1 MKYIPI
7 SELDEI
13 TSASDTDLIA
23 IDNGSKTSKITVA
36 NYNSNANA
44 TAKSYAEASATS
56 ASEAATSV
64 ENATKQAESAQAS
77 ASAASE
83 SATAASAS
91 KDSASE
97 YATNAATQADNA
109 KSYAS
114 EASTSANNAS
124 TSATN
129 ANDYAITSK
138 SWAVG
143 GTSTRDG
150 EDTNNAKYWSQVAAG
165 AAAGG
170 VVTFNGRNG
179 AVVPQSGDY
188 SASLIS
194 RGTSDVGTD
203 LTKIETDLSSEVSR
217 AKSAESSNTSA
228 IANEVTRA
236 KAAEESNANAITV
249 ETTRAKAAEEDAI
262 ALIRAGGTLTAREK
276 DYIVASGLNT
286 LAIKAGTVFT
296 AGSTIAITEAATIT
310 VTGAAVGE
318 DWLIYGYISA
328 DGKPAYKLSK
338 LELSGA
344 YFLLGGF
351 HYGRIRNSTTA
362 TDVSEGIVPNS
373 VWTQLHRPK
382 CNPTG
387 MAYVGNGLWA
397 DIYIM
402 SGDPVASKYGAA
414 PRVNITWYD
423 TWNLLRAVGK
433 RMPSYGEWCTMMEGA
448 PEGQDG
454 NNTYARSA
462 TSNTSAGVTG
472 DVKLAVSSL
481 NIVDGVGRVW
491 EWTDELCL
499 DPTANAWAWQDIKE
513 IAGHGDMYI
522 PSATALHAL
531 ICGGDWNIG
540 VHCGSRTVHA
550 GSYPWDSG
558 ANSGGR
564 GVCDSL

>member
-7 SELDEI
+7 SELDET

-64 ENATKQAESAQAS
+64 ENATQQAESAQAS

-179 AVVPQSGDY
+179 AVTPQSGDY

-228 IANEVTRA
+228 IANESTRA
-236 KAAEESNANAITV
+236 KAAEANLSSEQTSLSNKHSIAKITISTSGTWTSTTVNGESVYTYSIPLTAVYADIPTISLAASGTNIFPT
-249 ETTRAKAAEEDAI
+249 AEEQKAYSLVQYVTVDSDTK
-262 ALIRAGGTLTAREK
+262 TLKLYVTAVPTSDFVINVEG
-276 DYIVASGLNT
+276 VA
-286 LAIKAGTVFT
+286 
-296 AGSTIAITEAATIT
+296 E
-310 VTGAAVGE
+310 
-318 DWLIYGYISA
+318 
-328 DGKPAYKLSK
+328 
-338 LELSGA
+338 
-344 YFLLGGF
+344 
-351 HYGRIRNSTTA
+351 
-362 TDVSEGIVPNS
+362 
-373 VWTQLHRPK
+373 
-382 CNPTG
+382 
-387 MAYVGNGLWA
+387 
-397 DIYIM
+397 
-402 SGDPVASKYGAA
+402 
-414 PRVNITWYD
+414 
-423 TWNLLRAVGK
+423 
-433 RMPSYGEWCTMMEGA
+433 
-448 PEGQDG
+448 
-454 NNTYARSA
+454 
-462 TSNTSAGVTG
+462 
-472 DVKLAVSSL
+472 
-481 NIVDGVGRVW
+481 
-491 EWTDELCL
+491 
-499 DPTANAWAWQDIKE
+499 
-513 IAGHGDMYI
+513 
-522 PSATALHAL
+522 
-531 ICGGDWNIG
+531 
-540 VHCGSRTVHA
+540 
-550 GSYPWDSG
+550 
-558 ANSGGR
+558 
-564 GVCDSL
+564 

>member
-7 SELDEI
+7 SELDET

-44 TAKSYAEASATS
+44 TAKSYAEASAAS

-64 ENATKQAESAQAS
+64 ENAKEQAESAQAS

-170 VVTFNGRNG
+170 VVTFNGRDG

-228 IANEVTRA
+228 IANESTRA
-236 KAAEESNANAITV
+236 KAAEANLSSEQTSLFNKHSIAKITISTSGAWTS
-249 ETTRAKAAEEDAI
+249 TTVNGSTMYTYSVGLSAVYADVPTVSLAASGTNVLPTAAEQTAYALMQFATVDA
-262 ALIRAGGTLTAREK
+262 
-276 DYIVASGLNT
+276 
-286 LAIKAGTVFT
+286 
-296 AGSTIAITEAATIT
+296 
-310 VTGAAVGE
+310 
-318 DWLIYGYISA
+318 SA
-328 DGKPAYKLSK
+328 KKLK
-338 LELSGA
+338 L
-344 YFLLGGF
+344 Y
-351 HYGRIRNSTTA
+351 
-362 TDVSEGIVPNS
+362 
-373 VWTQLHRPK
+373 
-382 CNPTG
+382 
-387 MAYVGNGLWA
+387 
-397 DIYIM
+397 
-402 SGDPVASKYGAA
+402 
-414 PRVNITWYD
+414 
-423 TWNLLRAVGK
+423 
-433 RMPSYGEWCTMMEGA
+433 
-448 PEGQDG
+448 
-454 NNTYARSA
+454 A
-462 TSNTSAGVTG
+462 TSAPTSDFVINVEGV
-472 DVKLAVSSL
+472 AV
-481 NIVDGVGRVW
+481 
-491 EWTDELCL
+491 
-499 DPTANAWAWQDIKE
+499 
-513 IAGHGDMYI
+513 
-522 PSATALHAL
+522 
-531 ICGGDWNIG
+531 
-540 VHCGSRTVHA
+540 
-550 GSYPWDSG
+550 
-558 ANSGGR
+558 
-564 GVCDSL
+564 

>member
-7 SELDEI
+7 SELDET

-44 TAKSYAEASATS
+44 TAKSYAEASAAS

-64 ENATKQAESAQAS
+64 ENATEQAESAQAS

-179 AVVPQSGDY
+179 AVTPQSGDY

-228 IANEVTRA
+228 IANESTRA
-236 KAAEESNANAITV
+236 KAAEANLSSEQTSLFNKHSIAKITISTSGTWTSATVNGESVYTYSIPLTAVYADIPTISLAASGTNIFPT
-249 ETTRAKAAEEDAI
+249 AEEQKAYSLVQYVTVDSDTK
-262 ALIRAGGTLTAREK
+262 TLKLYVTAVPTSDFVINVEG
-276 DYIVASGLNT
+276 VA
-286 LAIKAGTVFT
+286 
-296 AGSTIAITEAATIT
+296 E
-310 VTGAAVGE
+310 
-318 DWLIYGYISA
+318 
-328 DGKPAYKLSK
+328 
-338 LELSGA
+338 
-344 YFLLGGF
+344 
-351 HYGRIRNSTTA
+351 
-362 TDVSEGIVPNS
+362 
-373 VWTQLHRPK
+373 
-382 CNPTG
+382 
-387 MAYVGNGLWA
+387 
-397 DIYIM
+397 
-402 SGDPVASKYGAA
+402 
-414 PRVNITWYD
+414 
-423 TWNLLRAVGK
+423 
-433 RMPSYGEWCTMMEGA
+433 
-448 PEGQDG
+448 
-454 NNTYARSA
+454 
-462 TSNTSAGVTG
+462 
-472 DVKLAVSSL
+472 
-481 NIVDGVGRVW
+481 
-491 EWTDELCL
+491 
-499 DPTANAWAWQDIKE
+499 
-513 IAGHGDMYI
+513 
-522 PSATALHAL
+522 
-531 ICGGDWNIG
+531 
-540 VHCGSRTVHA
+540 
-550 GSYPWDSG
+550 
-558 ANSGGR
+558 
-564 GVCDSL
+564 

>member
-7 SELDEI
+7 SELDET

-217 AKSAESSNTSA
+217 AK
-228 IANEVTRA
+228 
-236 KAAEESNANAITV
+236 AAEANLSSEQTSLSNKHSIAKITISTSGTWTSTTVNGESVYTYSIPLTAVYADIPTISLAASGTNIFPT
-249 ETTRAKAAEEDAI
+249 AEEQKAYSLVQYVTVDSDTK
-262 ALIRAGGTLTAREK
+262 TLKLYVTAVPTSDFVINVEG
-276 DYIVASGLNT
+276 VA
-286 LAIKAGTVFT
+286 V
-296 AGSTIAITEAATIT
+296 
-310 VTGAAVGE
+310 
-318 DWLIYGYISA
+318 
-328 DGKPAYKLSK
+328 
-338 LELSGA
+338 
-344 YFLLGGF
+344 
-351 HYGRIRNSTTA
+351 
-362 TDVSEGIVPNS
+362 
-373 VWTQLHRPK
+373 
-382 CNPTG
+382 
-387 MAYVGNGLWA
+387 
-397 DIYIM
+397 
-402 SGDPVASKYGAA
+402 
-414 PRVNITWYD
+414 
-423 TWNLLRAVGK
+423 
-433 RMPSYGEWCTMMEGA
+433 
-448 PEGQDG
+448 
-454 NNTYARSA
+454 
-462 TSNTSAGVTG
+462 
-472 DVKLAVSSL
+472 
-481 NIVDGVGRVW
+481 
-491 EWTDELCL
+491 
-499 DPTANAWAWQDIKE
+499 
-513 IAGHGDMYI
+513 
-522 PSATALHAL
+522 
-531 ICGGDWNIG
+531 
-540 VHCGSRTVHA
+540 
-550 GSYPWDSG
+550 
-558 ANSGGR
+558 
-564 GVCDSL
+564 

>member
-64 ENATKQAESAQAS
+64 ENATRQAESAQAS

-150 EDTNNAKYWSQVAAG
+150 EDTNNAKYWSQV
-165 AAAGG
+165 
-170 VVTFNGRNG
+170 VTFNGRNG

-228 IANEVTRA
+228 IANESTRA
-236 KAAEESNANAITV
+236 KAAEANLSSEQTSLFNKHSIAKITISTSGTWTSATVNGESVYTYSIPLTAVYADIPTISLAASGTNIFPT
-249 ETTRAKAAEEDAI
+249 AEEQKAYSLVQYVTVDSDTK
-262 ALIRAGGTLTAREK
+262 TLKLYVTAVPTSDFVINVEG
-276 DYIVASGLNT
+276 VA
-286 LAIKAGTVFT
+286 A
-296 AGSTIAITEAATIT
+296 
-310 VTGAAVGE
+310 
-318 DWLIYGYISA
+318 
-328 DGKPAYKLSK
+328 
-338 LELSGA
+338 
-344 YFLLGGF
+344 
-351 HYGRIRNSTTA
+351 
-362 TDVSEGIVPNS
+362 
-373 VWTQLHRPK
+373 
-382 CNPTG
+382 
-387 MAYVGNGLWA
+387 
-397 DIYIM
+397 
-402 SGDPVASKYGAA
+402 
-414 PRVNITWYD
+414 
-423 TWNLLRAVGK
+423 
-433 RMPSYGEWCTMMEGA
+433 
-448 PEGQDG
+448 
-454 NNTYARSA
+454 
-462 TSNTSAGVTG
+462 
-472 DVKLAVSSL
+472 
-481 NIVDGVGRVW
+481 
-491 EWTDELCL
+491 
-499 DPTANAWAWQDIKE
+499 
-513 IAGHGDMYI
+513 
-522 PSATALHAL
+522 
-531 ICGGDWNIG
+531 
-540 VHCGSRTVHA
+540 
-550 GSYPWDSG
+550 
-558 ANSGGR
+558 
-564 GVCDSL
+564 

>member
-7 SELDEI
+7 SELDET

-44 TAKSYAEASATS
+44 TAKSYAEASAAS

-64 ENATKQAESAQAS
+64 ENATEQAESAQAS

-97 YATNAATQADNA
+97 YATNAAAQADNA

-179 AVVPQSGDY
+179 AVTPQSGDY

-217 AKSAESSNTSA
+217 AKSAEANLSSEQTSLSNKHSIAKITISTSGTWTSA
-228 IANEVTRA
+228 TVNGESVYTYSIPLTAVYADIPTISLAASGTNIFPT
-236 KAAEESNANAITV
+236 AEEQEAYSLVQYVTV
-249 ETTRAKAAEEDAI
+249 DSDTK
-262 ALIRAGGTLTAREK
+262 TLKLYVTAVPTSDFVINVEG
-276 DYIVASGLNT
+276 VA
-286 LAIKAGTVFT
+286 V
-296 AGSTIAITEAATIT
+296 
-310 VTGAAVGE
+310 
-318 DWLIYGYISA
+318 
-328 DGKPAYKLSK
+328 
-338 LELSGA
+338 
-344 YFLLGGF
+344 
-351 HYGRIRNSTTA
+351 
-362 TDVSEGIVPNS
+362 
-373 VWTQLHRPK
+373 
-382 CNPTG
+382 
-387 MAYVGNGLWA
+387 
-397 DIYIM
+397 
-402 SGDPVASKYGAA
+402 
-414 PRVNITWYD
+414 
-423 TWNLLRAVGK
+423 
-433 RMPSYGEWCTMMEGA
+433 
-448 PEGQDG
+448 
-454 NNTYARSA
+454 
-462 TSNTSAGVTG
+462 
-472 DVKLAVSSL
+472 
-481 NIVDGVGRVW
+481 
-491 EWTDELCL
+491 
-499 DPTANAWAWQDIKE
+499 
-513 IAGHGDMYI
+513 
-522 PSATALHAL
+522 
-531 ICGGDWNIG
+531 
-540 VHCGSRTVHA
+540 
-550 GSYPWDSG
+550 
-558 ANSGGR
+558 
-564 GVCDSL
+564 

>member
-7 SELDEI
+7 SELDET

-44 TAKSYAEASATS
+44 TAKSYAEASAAS

-64 ENATKQAESAQAS
+64 ENATEQAESAQAF

-97 YATNAATQADNA
+97 YATNAAAQADNA

-179 AVVPQSGDY
+179 AVTPQSGDY

-217 AKSAESSNTSA
+217 AKSAEANLSSEQTSLSNKHSIAKITISTSGTWTSA
-228 IANEVTRA
+228 TVNGESVYTYSIPLTAVYADIPTISLAASGTNIFPT
-236 KAAEESNANAITV
+236 AEEQEAYSLVQYVTV
-249 ETTRAKAAEEDAI
+249 DSDTK
-262 ALIRAGGTLTAREK
+262 TLKLYVTAVPTSDFVINVEG
-276 DYIVASGLNT
+276 VA
-286 LAIKAGTVFT
+286 V
-296 AGSTIAITEAATIT
+296 
-310 VTGAAVGE
+310 
-318 DWLIYGYISA
+318 
-328 DGKPAYKLSK
+328 
-338 LELSGA
+338 
-344 YFLLGGF
+344 
-351 HYGRIRNSTTA
+351 
-362 TDVSEGIVPNS
+362 
-373 VWTQLHRPK
+373 
-382 CNPTG
+382 
-387 MAYVGNGLWA
+387 
-397 DIYIM
+397 
-402 SGDPVASKYGAA
+402 
-414 PRVNITWYD
+414 
-423 TWNLLRAVGK
+423 
-433 RMPSYGEWCTMMEGA
+433 
-448 PEGQDG
+448 
-454 NNTYARSA
+454 
-462 TSNTSAGVTG
+462 
-472 DVKLAVSSL
+472 
-481 NIVDGVGRVW
+481 
-491 EWTDELCL
+491 
-499 DPTANAWAWQDIKE
+499 
-513 IAGHGDMYI
+513 
-522 PSATALHAL
+522 
-531 ICGGDWNIG
+531 
-540 VHCGSRTVHA
+540 
-550 GSYPWDSG
+550 
-558 ANSGGR
+558 
-564 GVCDSL
+564 

>member
-7 SELDEI
+7 SELDET

-64 ENATKQAESAQAS
+64 ENATEQAESAQAS

-97 YATNAATQADNA
+97 YATNAAAQADNA

-179 AVVPQSGDY
+179 AGVPQSGDY

-217 AKSAESSNTSA
+217 AKSAEANLSSEQTSLFNKHSIAKITISTSGTWTSA
-228 IANEVTRA
+228 TVNGESVYTYSIPLTAVYADIPTISLAASGTNIFPT
-236 KAAEESNANAITV
+236 AEEQKAYSLVQYVTV
-249 ETTRAKAAEEDAI
+249 DSDTK
-262 ALIRAGGTLTAREK
+262 TLKLYVTAVPTSDFVINVEG
-276 DYIVASGLNT
+276 VA
-286 LAIKAGTVFT
+286 V
-296 AGSTIAITEAATIT
+296 
-310 VTGAAVGE
+310 
-318 DWLIYGYISA
+318 
-328 DGKPAYKLSK
+328 
-338 LELSGA
+338 
-344 YFLLGGF
+344 
-351 HYGRIRNSTTA
+351 
-362 TDVSEGIVPNS
+362 
-373 VWTQLHRPK
+373 
-382 CNPTG
+382 
-387 MAYVGNGLWA
+387 
-397 DIYIM
+397 
-402 SGDPVASKYGAA
+402 
-414 PRVNITWYD
+414 
-423 TWNLLRAVGK
+423 
-433 RMPSYGEWCTMMEGA
+433 
-448 PEGQDG
+448 
-454 NNTYARSA
+454 
-462 TSNTSAGVTG
+462 
-472 DVKLAVSSL
+472 
-481 NIVDGVGRVW
+481 
-491 EWTDELCL
+491 
-499 DPTANAWAWQDIKE
+499 
-513 IAGHGDMYI
+513 
-522 PSATALHAL
+522 
-531 ICGGDWNIG
+531 
-540 VHCGSRTVHA
+540 
-550 GSYPWDSG
+550 
-558 ANSGGR
+558 
-564 GVCDSL
+564 

>member
-7 SELDEI
+7 SELDET

-44 TAKSYAEASATS
+44 TAKSYAEASAAS

-64 ENATKQAESAQAS
+64 ENATEQAESAQAS

-129 ANDYAITSK
+129 ANDYAIISK

-179 AVVPQSGDY
+179 AVTPQSGDY

-228 IANEVTRA
+228 IANESTRA
-236 KAAEESNANAITV
+236 KAAEANLSSEQTSLFNKHSIAKITISTSGTWTSATVNGESVYTYSIPLTAVYADIPTISLAASGTNIFPT
-249 ETTRAKAAEEDAI
+249 AEEQKAYSLVQYVTVDSDTK
-262 ALIRAGGTLTAREK
+262 TLKLYVTAVPTSDFVINVEG
-276 DYIVASGLNT
+276 VA
-286 LAIKAGTVFT
+286 
-296 AGSTIAITEAATIT
+296 E
-310 VTGAAVGE
+310 
-318 DWLIYGYISA
+318 
-328 DGKPAYKLSK
+328 
-338 LELSGA
+338 
-344 YFLLGGF
+344 
-351 HYGRIRNSTTA
+351 
-362 TDVSEGIVPNS
+362 
-373 VWTQLHRPK
+373 
-382 CNPTG
+382 
-387 MAYVGNGLWA
+387 
-397 DIYIM
+397 
-402 SGDPVASKYGAA
+402 
-414 PRVNITWYD
+414 
-423 TWNLLRAVGK
+423 
-433 RMPSYGEWCTMMEGA
+433 
-448 PEGQDG
+448 
-454 NNTYARSA
+454 
-462 TSNTSAGVTG
+462 
-472 DVKLAVSSL
+472 
-481 NIVDGVGRVW
+481 
-491 EWTDELCL
+491 
-499 DPTANAWAWQDIKE
+499 
-513 IAGHGDMYI
+513 
-522 PSATALHAL
+522 
-531 ICGGDWNIG
+531 
-540 VHCGSRTVHA
+540 
-550 GSYPWDSG
+550 
-558 ANSGGR
+558 
-564 GVCDSL
+564 

>member
-217 AKSAESSNTSA
+217 AKSAEANLSSEQTSLFNKHSIAKITISTSGTWTSA
-228 IANEVTRA
+228 TVNGESVYTYSIPLTAVYADIPTISLAASGSNALPT
-236 KAAEESNANAITV
+236 AAEQTAYALVQFATV
-249 ETTRAKAAEEDAI
+249 DASAK
-262 ALIRAGGTLTAREK
+262 
-276 DYIVASGLNT
+276 
-286 LAIKAGTVFT
+286 
-296 AGSTIAITEAATIT
+296 
-310 VTGAAVGE
+310 
-318 DWLIYGYISA
+318 
-328 DGKPAYKLSK
+328 KLK
-338 LELSGA
+338 L
-344 YFLLGGF
+344 Y
-351 HYGRIRNSTTA
+351 
-362 TDVSEGIVPNS
+362 
-373 VWTQLHRPK
+373 
-382 CNPTG
+382 
-387 MAYVGNGLWA
+387 
-397 DIYIM
+397 
-402 SGDPVASKYGAA
+402 
-414 PRVNITWYD
+414 
-423 TWNLLRAVGK
+423 
-433 RMPSYGEWCTMMEGA
+433 
-448 PEGQDG
+448 
-454 NNTYARSA
+454 A
-462 TSNTSAGVTG
+462 TSVPTSDFVINVEGV
-472 DVKLAVSSL
+472 AV
-481 NIVDGVGRVW
+481 
-491 EWTDELCL
+491 
-499 DPTANAWAWQDIKE
+499 
-513 IAGHGDMYI
+513 
-522 PSATALHAL
+522 
-531 ICGGDWNIG
+531 
-540 VHCGSRTVHA
+540 
-550 GSYPWDSG
+550 
-558 ANSGGR
+558 
-564 GVCDSL
+564 

>member
-7 SELDEI
+7 SELDET

-97 YATNAATQADNA
+97 YATNAAAQADNA

-179 AVVPQSGDY
+179 AVTPQSGDY
-188 SASLIS
+188 SAAMIT
-194 RGTSDVGTD
+194 RGSSDVSTD
-203 LTKIETDLSSEVSR
+203 LANLETNL
-217 AKSAESSNTSA
+217 SAETTRAEEAESANASAISANASA
-228 IANEVTRA
+228 IANESTRA
-236 KAAEESNANAITV
+236 KAAEANLSSELNDQIYSINTGIYIRVKTGKNLGNGLTSQQAKKISDGDFYGLNIGDYWEANGNKFRIWHPNWYMNRGDQKFTENHLVIMPDANILKADGSTTHYMNNTDTTSGGYAGTKYRSTYKSQCLKAFTDVFGTDHIAKYRGLLSNAVASGMASGWAWYDCDAELPSEEMMFGAHHWSTSTDSGSSGYNGGSFWGQLALAIIAPEFVVNGENYFEQDVAT
-249 ETTRAKAAEEDAI
+249 AAWF
-262 ALIRAGGTLTAREK
+262 ALVYDLGRAGGGR
-276 DYIVASGLNT
+276 AS
-286 LAIKAGTVFT
+286 
-296 AGSTIAITEAATIT
+296 SPW
-310 VTGAAVGE
+310 VGVRPFAL
-318 DWLIYGYISA
+318 LI
-328 DGKPAYKLSK
+328 
-338 LELSGA
+338 
-344 YFLLGGF
+344 
-351 HYGRIRNSTTA
+351 
-362 TDVSEGIVPNS
+362 
-373 VWTQLHRPK
+373 
-382 CNPTG
+382 
-387 MAYVGNGLWA
+387 
-397 DIYIM
+397 
-402 SGDPVASKYGAA
+402 
-414 PRVNITWYD
+414 
-423 TWNLLRAVGK
+423 
-433 RMPSYGEWCTMMEGA
+433 
-448 PEGQDG
+448 
-454 NNTYARSA
+454 
-462 TSNTSAGVTG
+462 
-472 DVKLAVSSL
+472 
-481 NIVDGVGRVW
+481 
-491 EWTDELCL
+491 
-499 DPTANAWAWQDIKE
+499 
-513 IAGHGDMYI
+513 
-522 PSATALHAL
+522 
-531 ICGGDWNIG
+531 
-540 VHCGSRTVHA
+540 
-550 GSYPWDSG
+550 
-558 ANSGGR
+558 
-564 GVCDSL
+564 

>member
-7 SELDEI
+7 SELDET

-44 TAKSYAEASATS
+44 TAKSYAEASAAS

-64 ENATKQAESAQAS
+64 ENATEQAESAQAS

-143 GTSTRDG
+143 GTSTRAG

-217 AKSAESSNTSA
+217 AKAAESSNTSA
-228 IANEVTRA
+228 IANESTRA
-236 KAAEESNANAITV
+236 KAAEANLSSELNDQISSINTVIYIRVKTGKNLGNGLTSQQAKKISDGDFYGLNIGDYWEANGNKFRIWHPNWYMNRGDQKFTKNHLVIMPDANILKADGSTTHYMNNTDTTSGGYAGTKYRSTYKSQCLKAFTDVFGTDHIAKYRGLLSNA
-249 ETTRAKAAEEDAI
+249 
-262 ALIRAGGTLTAREK
+262 
-276 DYIVASGLNT
+276 VASGMASGWAWYDCDAELPSEEMMFGAHHWSTSTDSGSSGYNGGSFWGQLA
-286 LAIKAGTVFT
+286 LAI
-296 AGSTIAITEAATIT
+296 I
-310 VTGAAVGE
+310 
-318 DWLIYGYISA
+318 
-328 DGKPAYKLSK
+328 
-338 LELSGA
+338 
-344 YFLLGGF
+344 
-351 HYGRIRNSTTA
+351 
-362 TDVSEGIVPNS
+362 
-373 VWTQLHRPK
+373 
-382 CNPTG
+382 
-387 MAYVGNGLWA
+387 
-397 DIYIM
+397 
-402 SGDPVASKYGAA
+402 
-414 PRVNITWYD
+414 
-423 TWNLLRAVGK
+423 
-433 RMPSYGEWCTMMEGA
+433 A
-448 PEGQDG
+448 PEFVANGEHYFEQDVAAAAWFATVAANG
-454 NNTYARSA
+454 YA
-462 TSNTSAGVTG
+462 
-472 DVKLAVSSL
+472 D
-481 NIVDGVGRVW
+481 
-491 EWTDELCL
+491 
-499 DPTANAWAWQDIKE
+499 
-513 IAGHGDMYI
+513 
-522 PSATALHAL
+522 
-531 ICGGDWNIG
+531 
-540 VHCGSRTVHA
+540 SRGA
-550 GSYPWDSG
+550 SYPWV
-558 ANSGGR
+558 GGR
-564 GVCDSL
+564 PFALLI

>member
-7 SELDEI
+7 SELDET

-64 ENATKQAESAQAS
+64 ENATEQAESAQAS

-179 AVVPQSGDY
+179 AVTPQSGDY

-217 AKSAESSNTSA
+217 AKSAEANLSSEQTSLFNKHSIAKITISTSGTWTSA
-228 IANEVTRA
+228 TVNGESVYTYSIPLTAVYADIPTISLAASGTNIFPT
-236 KAAEESNANAITV
+236 AEEQKAYSLVQYVTV
-249 ETTRAKAAEEDAI
+249 DSDTK
-262 ALIRAGGTLTAREK
+262 TLKLYVTAVPTSDFVINVEG
-276 DYIVASGLNT
+276 VA
-286 LAIKAGTVFT
+286 V
-296 AGSTIAITEAATIT
+296 
-310 VTGAAVGE
+310 
-318 DWLIYGYISA
+318 
-328 DGKPAYKLSK
+328 
-338 LELSGA
+338 
-344 YFLLGGF
+344 
-351 HYGRIRNSTTA
+351 
-362 TDVSEGIVPNS
+362 
-373 VWTQLHRPK
+373 
-382 CNPTG
+382 
-387 MAYVGNGLWA
+387 
-397 DIYIM
+397 
-402 SGDPVASKYGAA
+402 
-414 PRVNITWYD
+414 
-423 TWNLLRAVGK
+423 
-433 RMPSYGEWCTMMEGA
+433 
-448 PEGQDG
+448 
-454 NNTYARSA
+454 
-462 TSNTSAGVTG
+462 
-472 DVKLAVSSL
+472 
-481 NIVDGVGRVW
+481 
-491 EWTDELCL
+491 
-499 DPTANAWAWQDIKE
+499 
-513 IAGHGDMYI
+513 
-522 PSATALHAL
+522 
-531 ICGGDWNIG
+531 
-540 VHCGSRTVHA
+540 
-550 GSYPWDSG
+550 
-558 ANSGGR
+558 
-564 GVCDSL
+564 

>member
-7 SELDEI
+7 SELDET

-44 TAKSYAEASATS
+44 TAKSYAEASAAS

-64 ENATKQAESAQAS
+64 ENATEQAESAQAS

-217 AKSAESSNTSA
+217 AKAVEANLSSEQTSLFNKHSIAKITISTSGTWTSA
-228 IANEVTRA
+228 TVNG
-236 KAAEESNANAITV
+236 ESVYTYSIP
-249 ETTRAKAAEEDAI
+249 
-262 ALIRAGGTLTAREK
+262 LTAV
-276 DYIVASGLNT
+276 Y
-286 LAIKAGTVFT
+286 
-296 AGSTIAITEAATIT
+296 
-310 VTGAAVGE
+310 
-318 DWLIYGYISA
+318 
-328 DGKPAYKLSK
+328 
-338 LELSGA
+338 
-344 YFLLGGF
+344 
-351 HYGRIRNSTTA
+351 
-362 TDVSEGIVPNS
+362 
-373 VWTQLHRPK
+373 
-382 CNPTG
+382 
-387 MAYVGNGLWA
+387 A
-397 DIYIM
+397 DIPTI
-402 SGDPVASKYGAA
+402 SLAA
-414 PRVNITWYD
+414 
-423 TWNLLRAVGK
+423 
-433 RMPSYGEWCTMMEGA
+433 
-448 PEGQDG
+448 
-454 NNTYARSA
+454 
-462 TSNTSAGVTG
+462 
-472 DVKLAVSSL
+472 
-481 NIVDGVGRVW
+481 
-491 EWTDELCL
+491 
-499 DPTANAWAWQDIKE
+499 
-513 IAGHGDMYI
+513 
-522 PSATALHAL
+522 
-531 ICGGDWNIG
+531 
-540 VHCGSRTVHA
+540 
-550 GSYPWDSG
+550 SG
-558 ANSGGR
+558 ANIFPTAEEQKAYSLVQYVTVDSDTKTLKLYVTAVPTSDFVINVE
-564 GVCDSL
+564 GVAV

>member
-7 SELDEI
+7 SELDET

-217 AKSAESSNTSA
+217 AKAAESSNTSA
-228 IANEVTRA
+228 IANESTRA
-236 KAAEESNANAITV
+236 KAAEANLSSEQTSLSNKHSIAKITISTSGTWTSTTVNGESVYTYSIPLTAVYADIPTISLAASGTNIFPT
-249 ETTRAKAAEEDAI
+249 AEEQKAYSLVQYVTVDSDTK
-262 ALIRAGGTLTAREK
+262 TLKLYVTAVPTSYFVISVEG
-276 DYIVASGLNT
+276 V
-286 LAIKAGTVFT
+286 KA
-296 AGSTIAITEAATIT
+296 
-310 VTGAAVGE
+310 
-318 DWLIYGYISA
+318 
-328 DGKPAYKLSK
+328 
-338 LELSGA
+338 
-344 YFLLGGF
+344 
-351 HYGRIRNSTTA
+351 
-362 TDVSEGIVPNS
+362 
-373 VWTQLHRPK
+373 
-382 CNPTG
+382 
-387 MAYVGNGLWA
+387 
-397 DIYIM
+397 
-402 SGDPVASKYGAA
+402 
-414 PRVNITWYD
+414 
-423 TWNLLRAVGK
+423 
-433 RMPSYGEWCTMMEGA
+433 
-448 PEGQDG
+448 
-454 NNTYARSA
+454 
-462 TSNTSAGVTG
+462 
-472 DVKLAVSSL
+472 
-481 NIVDGVGRVW
+481 
-491 EWTDELCL
+491 
-499 DPTANAWAWQDIKE
+499 
-513 IAGHGDMYI
+513 
-522 PSATALHAL
+522 
-531 ICGGDWNIG
+531 
-540 VHCGSRTVHA
+540 
-550 GSYPWDSG
+550 
-558 ANSGGR
+558 
-564 GVCDSL
+564 

>member
-7 SELDEI
+7 SELDET

-44 TAKSYAEASATS
+44 TAKSYAEASAAS

-64 ENATKQAESAQAS
+64 ENATEQAESAQAS

-97 YATNAATQADNA
+97 YATNAAAQADNA

-179 AVVPQSGDY
+179 AVTPQSGDY

-228 IANEVTRA
+228 IANESTRA
-236 KAAEESNANAITV
+236 KAAEANLSSEQTSLFNKHSIAKITISTSGTWTSATVNGESVYTYSIPLTAVYADIPTISLAASGTNIFPT
-249 ETTRAKAAEEDAI
+249 AEEQKAYSLVQYVTVDSDTK
-262 ALIRAGGTLTAREK
+262 TLKLYVTAVPTSDFVINVEG
-276 DYIVASGLNT
+276 VA
-286 LAIKAGTVFT
+286 V
-296 AGSTIAITEAATIT
+296 
-310 VTGAAVGE
+310 
-318 DWLIYGYISA
+318 
-328 DGKPAYKLSK
+328 
-338 LELSGA
+338 
-344 YFLLGGF
+344 
-351 HYGRIRNSTTA
+351 
-362 TDVSEGIVPNS
+362 
-373 VWTQLHRPK
+373 
-382 CNPTG
+382 
-387 MAYVGNGLWA
+387 
-397 DIYIM
+397 
-402 SGDPVASKYGAA
+402 
-414 PRVNITWYD
+414 
-423 TWNLLRAVGK
+423 
-433 RMPSYGEWCTMMEGA
+433 
-448 PEGQDG
+448 
-454 NNTYARSA
+454 
-462 TSNTSAGVTG
+462 
-472 DVKLAVSSL
+472 
-481 NIVDGVGRVW
+481 
-491 EWTDELCL
+491 
-499 DPTANAWAWQDIKE
+499 
-513 IAGHGDMYI
+513 
-522 PSATALHAL
+522 
-531 ICGGDWNIG
+531 
-540 VHCGSRTVHA
+540 
-550 GSYPWDSG
+550 
-558 ANSGGR
+558 
-564 GVCDSL
+564 

>member
-7 SELDEI
+7 SELDET

-44 TAKSYAEASATS
+44 TAKSYAEASAAS

-64 ENATKQAESAQAS
+64 ENATEQAESAQAS

-217 AKSAESSNTSA
+217 AKAAEANLSSEQTSLFNKHSIAKITISTSGTWTSA
-228 IANEVTRA
+228 TVNGESVYTYSIPLTAVYADIPTVSLAASGTNIFPT
-236 KAAEESNANAITV
+236 AEEQKAYSLVQYVTV
-249 ETTRAKAAEEDAI
+249 DSDTKTLKLYVTAVPTSDFVINVEGVAA
-262 ALIRAGGTLTAREK
+262 
-276 DYIVASGLNT
+276 
-286 LAIKAGTVFT
+286 
-296 AGSTIAITEAATIT
+296 
-310 VTGAAVGE
+310 
-318 DWLIYGYISA
+318 
-328 DGKPAYKLSK
+328 
-338 LELSGA
+338 
-344 YFLLGGF
+344 
-351 HYGRIRNSTTA
+351 
-362 TDVSEGIVPNS
+362 
-373 VWTQLHRPK
+373 
-382 CNPTG
+382 
-387 MAYVGNGLWA
+387 
-397 DIYIM
+397 
-402 SGDPVASKYGAA
+402 
-414 PRVNITWYD
+414 
-423 TWNLLRAVGK
+423 
-433 RMPSYGEWCTMMEGA
+433 
-448 PEGQDG
+448 
-454 NNTYARSA
+454 
-462 TSNTSAGVTG
+462 
-472 DVKLAVSSL
+472 
-481 NIVDGVGRVW
+481 
-491 EWTDELCL
+491 
-499 DPTANAWAWQDIKE
+499 
-513 IAGHGDMYI
+513 
-522 PSATALHAL
+522 
-531 ICGGDWNIG
+531 
-540 VHCGSRTVHA
+540 
-550 GSYPWDSG
+550 
-558 ANSGGR
+558 
-564 GVCDSL
+564 